1 MKAKKRKY
9 YIYKRSF
16 RRFTSVIFIM
26 LVLLG
31 IRLIN
36 VLPSIVLRNKCKD
49 LSITHHRSFVVLITL
64 SSLLISLP
72 PLSFHPPHPPYFP
85 IHPFIHPSIHLFIH
99 PSIHFSLLP
108 STPPSLHLSIPPSL
122 YPSVLCLEI
131 YVSNKLY
138 VYIYENISK
147 LCISAH
153 QLNIERERY
162 TRLPRK
168 LEYVVNV
175 LCRRLKIN
183 SIIFNYLSKK

>member
-1 MKAKKRKY
+1 MQ
-9 YIYKRSF
+9 RSF
-16 RRFTSVIFIM
+16 NNTSQIICCAYYS
-26 LVLLG
+26 L
-31 IRLIN
+31 
-36 VLPSIVLRNKCKD
+36 LPSYLPSS
-49 LSITHHRSFVVLITL
+49 SILPSAP
-64 SSLLISLP
+64 SSLL
-72 PLSFHPPHPPYFP
+72 PHPSIYPS
-85 IHPFIHPSIHLFIH
+85 IHPFIHH

-122 YPSVLCLEI
+122 YPSVLCLEL

-162 TRLPRK
+162 TRLPPK

>member
-1 MKAKKRKY
+1 MEKPIDQWPINK
-9 YIYKRSF
+9 
-16 RRFTSVIFIM
+16 FIHPTTFPQLL
-26 LVLLG
+26 LVPS
-31 IRLIN
+31 IHPT
-36 VLPSIVLRNKCKD
+36 VLPSIH
-49 LSITHHRSFVVLITL
+49 LSIYL
-64 SSLLISLP
+64 SNYPSIYPFIYQSIH
-72 PLSFHPPHPPYFP
+72 LS
-85 IHPFIHPSIHLFIH
+85 IHPSIHLFIH

-122 YPSVLCLEI
+122 YPSVLCLEL

-162 TRLPRK
+162 TRLPPK